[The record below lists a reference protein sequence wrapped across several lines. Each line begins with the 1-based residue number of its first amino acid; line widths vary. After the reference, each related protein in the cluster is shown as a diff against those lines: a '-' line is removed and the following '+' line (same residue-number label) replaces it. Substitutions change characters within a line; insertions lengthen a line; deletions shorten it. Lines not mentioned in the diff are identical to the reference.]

1 VFPRIDRLSF
11 FRTVTRTR
19 RLDSAGTGHLSRE
32 IQVAKRTAFV
42 TIGQAP
48 RSDVT
53 PDILAEVRT
62 PLAVDE
68 FGALDGMD
76 ADQVRAM
83 APDTGEE
90 RLVTRLKDGTEVII
104 GKKKTQK
111 RLQELFT
118 RLDGEGYDLIVLL
131 CTGHF
136 EPFRVKTPFL
146 EPQLVVDNFVKG
158 LSYGAKTLGV
168 LVPNEKQTE
177 EVHGIDGLEAKMSAA
192 TPYGAPRFAEA
203 GRELADTDVIVM
215 HCMGYSEAMRREVAE
230 GARRPVLLS
239 RRMVAQ
245 AIDLIIT

>member
-1 VFPRIDRLSF
+1 MF
-11 FRTVTRTR
+11 FGDF
-19 RLDSAGTGHLSRE
+19 L
-32 IQVAKRTAFV
+32 VAKRTAFV

-62 PLAVDE
+62 PVTVEE

-76 ADQVRAM
+76 TDAVRAM
-83 APDTGEE
+83 APDADEE

-111 RLQELFT
+111 RLQDLFT
-118 RLDGEGYDLIVLL
+118 RLDKESYDLIVLL

-136 EPFRVKTPFL
+136 EPFSVKTPFL

-177 EVHGIDGLEAKMSAA
+177 EFHGIDGLDAKLSFA
-192 TPYGAPRFAEA
+192 TPYGAPRFTEA
-203 GRELADTDVIVM
+203 ASELADTDVIVM

-230 GARRPVLLS
+230 SARRPVLLS
-239 RRMVAQ
+239 RRMVAH
-245 AIDLIIT
+245 AIDMLVS

>member
-1 VFPRIDRLSF
+1 M
-11 FRTVTRTR
+11 
-19 RLDSAGTGHLSRE
+19 
-32 IQVAKRTAFV
+32 AKRTAFV

-62 PLAVDE
+62 PLTVEE

-76 ADQVRAM
+76 AAAVGAM
-83 APDTGEE
+83 SPDADEE
-90 RLVTRLKDGTEVII
+90 RLVTRLKGGTEVII
-104 GKKKTQK
+104 GKKKTQA
-111 RLQELFT
+111 RLQDIFT

-136 EPFRVKTPFL
+136 EPFSVTTPFL

-177 EVHGIDGLEAKMSAA
+177 EFHGIDGLDAKLSFA
-192 TPYGAPRFAEA
+192 TPYGAPRFTEA
-203 GRELADTDVIVM
+203 AGELADTDVIVM
-215 HCMGYSEAMRREVAE
+215 HCMGYSEAMRREVASA
-230 GARRPVLLS
+230 ARRPVLLS
-239 RRMVAQ
+239 RRMVAH
-245 AIDLIIT
+245 AIDLLVS